1 MGALVNNKAINLLF
15 SFKGR
20 VPRKTYWLYI
30 IACITVGV
38 FPFLSF
44 VNMDR
49 EERELYIN
57 IVGVLFIWP
66 SIAIQVKRWHD
77 IDSSGAWFLVNFVPV
92 IGGLWALIANGF
104 IRGTNG
110 DNFYGQDPYAN
121 ESQR

>member
-30 IACITVGV
+30 IACITAGL

-49 EERELYIN
+49 EERELYIA
-57 IVGVLFIWP
+57 GGDFGFRY
-66 SIAIQVKRWHD
+66 SFGG
-77 IDSSGAWFLVNFVPV
+77 SS
-92 IGGLWALIANGF
+92 
-104 IRGTNG
+104 TT
-110 DNFYGQDPYAN
+110 D
-121 ESQR
+121 